1 MAENILPIQF
11 VGTQRS
17 GSNLLRVMLNQLPE
31 ICAPHP
37 PHILKTF
44 FPLLPYYGNLN
55 DQSNF
60 DVLVSDVCDW
70 VNHNP
75 VPWENFHLDPV
86 DISNRCETRS
96 LIDLFCKI
104 YEKKA
109 IQDGARFWCCKSMES
124 IYYAREIE
132 SSGISPFYIY
142 LYRDGRDTALSFR
155 KAIVGPKH
163 IYSLATKWKQEQQLS
178 LDLLSTL
185 PADRYIVV
193 RYEDLISSPR
203 TVISAICAKLE
214 IPFSERVFDYFKSE
228 ESRNTAK
235 AGFMWRNL
243 VMPIIGNNFNKY
255 EHELSEEELFLFES
269 VAGNMLNRL
278 DYHTAYWPNIP
289 EAEFTV
295 QQIQE
300 FDRQDK
306 WLKAEAIKKADW
318 NELNRRKPQEAIL
331 TRIKSRNRS
340 MV

>member
-1 MAENILPIQF
+1 MVGNILPIQF
-11 VGTQRS
+11 IGTQRS

-44 FPLLPYYGNLN
+44 FPLLPYYGDLN

-86 DISNRCETRS
+86 EISDRCETRS

-109 IQDGARFWCCKSMES
+109 IQDGAKFWCCKSMES
-124 IYYAREIE
+124 IYYAGEIE
-132 SSGISPFYIY
+132 ASGIRPFYIH
-142 LYRDGRDTALSFR
+142 LYRDGRDAALSFR

-163 IYSLATKWKQEQQLS
+163 IYSLAAKWKQEQQLS
-178 LDLLSTL
+178 LDLLSAL
-185 PADRYIVV
+185 PASRYIVV
-193 RYEDLISSPR
+193 RYEELISSPR
-203 TVISAICAKLE
+203 TVISNICAKLE
-214 IPFSERVFDYFKSE
+214 IPFSERVFDYFKSD
-228 ESRNTAK
+228 ESKNTAN

-243 VMPIIGNNFNKY
+243 IMPIIGDNFNKF
-255 EHELSEEELFLFES
+255 EHELSAEELYLFES
-269 VAGNMLNRL
+269 VAGDMLKRL
-278 DYHTAYWPNIP
+278 DYHTMYWPDIP
-289 EAEFTV
+289 DTEFTL
-295 QQIQE
+295 QQVQE

-306 WLKAEAIKKADW
+306 LLKDEAIKKADR